1 MWRDPVKDCKQNQE
15 EKRCFQEQLRQEAEL
30 RFQRQLPYFGQRK
43 AEILCQMGQCSEE
56 EQILMKFL
64 YGTMPLRDVGVYD
77 FSVFY
82 GFARHALMLREQV
95 AWCPGTI
102 GGAVSS

>member
-1 MWRDPVKDCKQNQE
+1 M
-15 EKRCFQEQLRQEAEL
+15 FSEQLRQEAEL

-77 FSVFY
+77 FSVFSVCC
-82 GFARHALMLREQV
+82 GLCFLT
-95 AWCPGTI
+95 G
-102 GGAVSS
+102 

>member
-1 MWRDPVKDCKQNQE
+1 M
-15 EKRCFQEQLRQEAEL
+15 FSEQLRKEAEL

-77 FSVFY
+77 FSVRKSESY
-82 GFARHALMLREQV
+82 QCQYSPPLSKPDEDHGISQR
-95 AWCPGTI
+95 PGE
-102 GGAVSS
+102 GS

>member
-1 MWRDPVKDCKQNQE
+1 M
-15 EKRCFQEQLRQEAEL
+15 FSEQLRQEAEL

-77 FSVFY
+77 FFCI
-82 GFARHALMLREQV
+82 LRLYTPRPDASGTGSLV
-95 AWCPGTI
+95 SGTI

>member
-1 MWRDPVKDCKQNQE
+1 M
-15 EKRCFQEQLRQEAEL
+15 FSEQLRQEAEL

-82 GFARHALMLREQV
+82 GFTRPDASGTGSLV
-95 AWCPGTI
+95 SGTI

>member
-1 MWRDPVKDCKQNQE
+1 M
-15 EKRCFQEQLRQEAEL
+15 FSEQLRQEAEL

-77 FSVFY
+77 FSVFSVCIL
-82 GFARHALMLREQV
+82 LMFNGNIPRKISLFRKQKTWNPEVLSGLSEFFHFRESV
-95 AWCPGTI
+95 
-102 GGAVSS
+102 

>member
-1 MWRDPVKDCKQNQE
+1 M
-15 EKRCFQEQLRQEAEL
+15 FSEQLRQEAEL

-64 YGTMPLRDVGVYD
+64 YGTMPLRDVGV
-77 FSVFY
+77 FCI
-82 GFARHALMLREQV
+82 LRLCTPRPDASGTCSLV
-95 AWCPGTI
+95 SGTI